1 MKCEDCRHLRCEKGD
16 RWTPDEWYCD
26 LDLYNEEEDTC
37 DKYSEIDYQDEL
49 DKDYDLR
56 LRYEES
62 RVRD

>member
-1 MKCEDCRHLRCEKGD
+1 MKCEDCKHLRCEKGD

-26 LDLYNEEEDTC
+26 IDQDEETC
-37 DKYSEIDYQDEL
+37 EEHSYIDYQDEL